1 MTDVRGQ
8 TRPAMS
14 GSWKSAF
21 ILTTAVM
28 TYSARAS
35 HFLPSHPWAMSGL
48 GLTGGVF
55 TGIFALAASSTTVK
69 AVGPSASDE
78 IARIAARK
86 IQISFVRQVDKS
98 DNGII
103 EPSPTDLNRVLGS
116 FNAGVKTTEER
127 DFQFGQA
134 LSITQTILL
143 NIIVQTVS
151 AAIDEEKVKAAI
163 AEQAPSMDR
172 HYGIYGCPPR
182 QPGAPPSST
191 TITARQ
197 MAQELSG
204 SSHPIRMARI
214 GVSPASRLRTA
225 RSPLSHS
232 SRKTSLR
239 GRPKNSPRPS
249 TRTSRSFI
257 AGDFTP
263 RARRPKSS
271 RSWPRAPPILETHGI

>member
-172 HYGIYGCPPR
+172 HYGILRLP
-182 QPGAPPSST
+182 AP
-191 TITARQ
+191 A
-197 MAQELSG
+197 AW
-204 SSHPIRMARI
+204 
-214 GVSPASRLRTA
+214 RTA
-225 RSPLSHS
+225 VVNHNHSAPDGPRIVWVISPNSDGKDWGLTGVPVKNGSLAIIAQLPEDLAARTPEEFATAFDPDLTFVH
-232 SRKTSLR
+232 RGQFYAAGKTPEVLEKLAKSAA
-239 GRPKNSPRPS
+239 NS
-249 TRTSRSFI
+249 
-257 AGDFTP
+257 
-263 RARRPKSS
+263 
-271 RSWPRAPPILETHGI
+271 